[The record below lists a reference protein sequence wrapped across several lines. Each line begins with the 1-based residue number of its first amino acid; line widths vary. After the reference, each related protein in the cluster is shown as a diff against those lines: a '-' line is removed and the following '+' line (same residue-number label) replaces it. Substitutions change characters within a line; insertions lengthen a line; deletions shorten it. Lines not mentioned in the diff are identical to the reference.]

1 MVKRNVVKAG
11 EFRFFD
17 GCCGWEKDQL
27 KEEIRAGYWTV
38 AACSPTIIG
47 LIVVGNY
54 IHTQVLG
61 KRLSPH
67 GPSLLQSCILTNT
80 IPLYFSLIESCSSIK
95 NLNTLRKIHAQIVTV
110 GISYHD
116 FIRAKLVSSYAACAQ
131 MHEAALIFSRTNR
144 QSTFLYNSM
153 IRGYASLNLFRQAL
167 SVYRQMLRAGKQHD
181 RRTLPSVLKCCAGLS
196 ALHLGRQV
204 HMAVLVHGFTDD
216 LATSN
221 MLVTMYSK
229 CGDLRIARQVFD
241 ELTER
246 NSVTWSAMIA
256 GYGTHGCCAEAE
268 AVRLFEEMLDVGESP
283 DAVTFTTVLTACS
296 HGGLTELGRN
306 LFEKMEEGKFGVEL
320 GLEHYTCM
328 VDMLGRA
335 GHDRV
340 LVGELLFRGSYLLE
354 ERREKRNLN
363 IEDRLSPVPDAPSCR
378 DGHGLRDCW
387 NR

>member
-1 MVKRNVVKAG
+1 MH
-11 EFRFFD
+11 F
-17 GCCGWEKDQL
+17 
-27 KEEIRAGYWTV
+27 
-38 AACSPTIIG
+38 
-47 LIVVGNY
+47 
-54 IHTQVLG
+54 
-61 KRLSPH
+61 
-67 GPSLLQSCILTNT
+67 LQHI
-80 IPLYFSLIESCSSIK
+80 IPLYSSLIESCSSTK

-116 FIRAKLVSSYAACAQ
+116 FMRAKLVSSYAACAQ
-131 MHEAALIFSRTNR
+131 MHEAALIFSCTNR

-167 SVYRQMLRAGKQHD
+167 TVHRHMLLTGKQHD

-204 HMAVLVHGFTDD
+204 HVAVLVHGFTDD

-221 MLVTMYSK
+221 ALVTMYSK
-229 CGDLRIARQVFD
+229 CGDLRTARKVFD
-241 ELTER
+241 EMTER

-256 GYGTHGCCAEAE
+256 GYGIHGRSTE

-296 HGGLTELGRN
+296 HGGLTELGRK
-306 LFEKMEEGKFGVEL
+306 LFEMMEEGKFGVGP

-335 GHDRV
+335 GHVEDAEALIERMKVEPDEALWGALLGACRLHGKIEVAERV
-340 LVGELLFRGSYLLE
+340 A
-354 ERREKRNLN
+354 EKVY
-363 IEDRLSPVPDAPSCR
+363 DKRLWLATQ
-378 DGHGLRDCW
+378 
-387 NR
+387 